1 MGKHQVKARG
11 RHRAQ
16 PTARARHRSARALSL
31 ERRSIAV
38 KATISAVGA
47 AGVAVGGAAVIGTAP
62 TLSAS
67 TQLMAALHYLRGTN
81 IGGATEQ
88 QYLDFIDRV
97 LDGTDTTAP
106 EQPYQKVPYNAGF
119 RPFSHGGFSDLTYN
133 DSVQE
138 GVDLLEGQHPAQGDT
153 SRTVHSAEHWRAPPL
168 TAPHDAVR
176 TRK

>member
-16 PTARARHRSARALSL
+16 PTARARHGSARALSL

-47 AGVAVGGAAVIGTAP
+47 AGVAVIGTAP

-67 TQLMAALHYLRGTN
+67 PQLMAALHYLCGTN
-81 IGGATEQ
+81 IGGEPTEQ

-119 RPFSHGGFSDLTYN
+119 RPFSHEPG
-133 DSVQE
+133 
-138 GVDLLEGQHPAQGDT
+138 LEQF
-153 SRTVHSAEHWRAPPL
+153 
-168 TAPHDAVR
+168 
-176 TRK
+176 

>member
-47 AGVAVGGAAVIGTAP
+47 AGVAVAGAAVIGTAP

-67 TQLMAALHYLRGTN
+67 PQLMAALHYLRGTN
-81 IGGATEQ
+81 IGGEPTEQ

-106 EQPYQKVPYNAGF
+106 EQPHQKVPYNAGF
-119 RPFSHGGFSDLTYN
+119 RPF
-133 DSVQE
+133 
-138 GVDLLEGQHPAQGDT
+138 
-153 SRTVHSAEHWRAPPL
+153 
-168 TAPHDAVR
+168 
-176 TRK
+176 